1 MLLPCV
7 ENVGILQLFSIISRS
22 LKYFL
27 FSKNFTKTEK
37 TIFWSIRCH
46 VVLLMHQKIVR
57 FIFHPWSNTKKH
69 SGEKGFGSSSKSP
82 LKEKE
87 ILLEMQTSFSSLN
100 CFAMAAKLK
109 LLKAAAGTKRGREK
123 ITGMHRDNVKT
134 TKNTRGTEVEAM
146 DQIQR
151 RKPSSVYLFRQSWNY

>member
-1 MLLPCV
+1 
-7 ENVGILQLFSIISRS
+7 
-22 LKYFL
+22 
-27 FSKNFTKTEK
+27 
-37 TIFWSIRCH
+37 
-46 VVLLMHQKIVR
+46 
-57 FIFHPWSNTKKH
+57 
-69 SGEKGFGSSSKSP
+69 
-82 LKEKE
+82 
-87 ILLEMQTSFSSLN
+87 MQTSFSSLN

-109 LLKAAAGTKRGREK
+109 LLKAAGTKRGREK

>member
-27 FSKNFTKTEK
+27 FSKNFTKSEK

-69 SGEKGFGSSSKSP
+69 SGEKGFGSSSSSKSP

-109 LLKAAAGTKRGREK
+109 LLKLKAAGTKRGREK

-151 RKPSSVYLFRQSWNY
+151 RKPSSVYLFRQS